1 MWTTLRCG
9 SRALEARRV
18 SDGPT
23 TVGTEFVQ
31 VTHFLGRRFESQFE
45 VTEFE
50 ANHRFS
56 FKSTS
61 GPFPIETFETFEPT
75 GSATR
80 VTQIL
85 RGGPGGFFNVARAV
99 LLRLGQQQ
107 LDRPLET

>member
-31 VTHFLGRRFESQFE
+31 VTHFLGRRFEPQFE

-85 RGGPGGFFNVARAV
+85 RGGPAASSMS
-99 LLRLGQQQ
+99 LG
-107 LDRPLET
+107 RSC